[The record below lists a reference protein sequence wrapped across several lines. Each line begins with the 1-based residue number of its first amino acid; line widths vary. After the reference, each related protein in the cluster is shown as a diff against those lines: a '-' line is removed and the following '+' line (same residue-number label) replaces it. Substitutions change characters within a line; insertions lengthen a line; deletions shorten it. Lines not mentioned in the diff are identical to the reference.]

1 LIGDKLYNIWIEFI
15 PPTVVEDLKMIQN
28 LTILYEIRHS
38 MCNIALSKVI
48 LQHLQISI
56 LLALVKSLDWQ
67 YQLFYM
73 YTFVIYYKYV
83 EPFFHM
89 WADVFE

>member
-1 LIGDKLYNIWIEFI
+1 
-15 PPTVVEDLKMIQN
+15 
-28 LTILYEIRHS
+28 

-73 YTFVIYYKYV
+73 YT
-83 EPFFHM
+83 
-89 WADVFE
+89 